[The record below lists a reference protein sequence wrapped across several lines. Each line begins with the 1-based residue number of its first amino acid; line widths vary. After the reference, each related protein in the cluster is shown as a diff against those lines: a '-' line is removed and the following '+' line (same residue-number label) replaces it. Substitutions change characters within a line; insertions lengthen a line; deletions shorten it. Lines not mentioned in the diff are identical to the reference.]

1 MRKFDFSGKLKHVS
15 FAVLKR
21 QAKQTEVG
29 GKRKFR
35 AQF

>member
-1 MRKFDFSGKLKHVS
+1 MRKFDFSGKLKNVS

-21 QAKQTEVG
+21 QAKPR
-29 GKRKFR
+29 KRKFR